1 MNTTAQLKLI
11 TKTHYNKIA
20 ENYNNSYQGKFTINM
35 YDEIIHRILQANP
48 KNMLDVGCGNGN
60 ILRIINK
67 MLNTNLYGIDISENM
82 IVESKKVLGTS
93 VNLTVGDAESLPYDD
108 EQFNVVLCNASFY
121 HFPNPDIA
129 LQEIYRV
136 LKKDGILILGD
147 STGPFD
153 LCTKIINKLLKNTKL
168 GHYRFYNKKKITS
181 LMESAGFTIDDYLKT
196 SSTFFA
202 LNAIK

>member
-1 MNTTAQLKLI
+1 MNKTAQLKLI

-20 ENYNNSYQGKFTINM
+20 ESYNDSYEGKFTINM

-67 MLNTNLYGIDISENM
+67 MLSTDLYGIDISENM
-82 IVESKKVLGTS
+82 IKEAKKVLGTN
-93 VNLTVGDAESLPYDD
+93 VKLTVGDAESLPYDD
-108 EQFNVVLCNASFY
+108 EQFNVVLCSASFH
-121 HFPNPDIA
+121 HFPNPDIS
-129 LQEIYRV
+129 LKEIYRV

-147 STGPFD
+147 PTGPFD
-153 LCTKIINKLLKNTKL
+153 LCTKIINKLLKNTKF
-168 GHYRFYNKKKITS
+168 GYYRFYNKKEIVA
-181 LMESAGFTIDDYLKT
+181 LMESAGFTVDDYLRT